1 MALDAPTQENSELYE
16 LGQESNECGEWVRNL
31 NELKEIK
38 KCILNK
44 GLLNK

>member
-16 LGQESNECGEWVRNL
+16 LGQESDDGGAWVCNL

-44 GLLNK
+44 DMLNK

>member
-1 MALDAPTQENSELYE
+1 MALDAPTQGNSELYE
-16 LGQESNECGEWVRNL
+16 LGRESDDCGAWVCNL